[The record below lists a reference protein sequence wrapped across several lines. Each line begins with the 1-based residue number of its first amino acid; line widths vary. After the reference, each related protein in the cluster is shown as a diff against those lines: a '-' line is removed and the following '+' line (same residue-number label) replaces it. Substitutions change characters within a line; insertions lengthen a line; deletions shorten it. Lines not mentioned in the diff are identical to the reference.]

1 MTIMHARS
9 GLPNRAML
17 GGQMSEHEQR
27 FELLAD
33 LGAMIAGE
41 VELDDLLATFAGRV
55 ARALGADRATL
66 WLIDGATGD
75 IRSRVATLPEMP
87 ELRVPAGRGV
97 VGHVAQTGEIVNI
110 HDAGSDPRWAEDI
123 AERIGYRVTSMLTV
137 PIVRREQI
145 RGVLQVLN
153 KREDVFT
160 TRDEEYVRVLVEQI
174 GRALDY
180 TTLRGDDEQRGLTL
194 RGRFNHVIGTSPA
207 MAAVYEMIV
216 RAAQT
221 DATVLLHGETGT
233 GKGLLARAIHVNS
246 ARREAPFVHVDC
258 TTLPAAL
265 VESEL
270 FGHERGAYTGADS
283 RVIGKVEA
291 ANGGTLFLDEIG
303 ELPLPLQ
310 GKLLRFVQERKFERV
325 GGRETLAADVRL
337 VAATNRDL
345 AAMSN
350 AGQFRS
356 DLYFRLR
363 VVEIEIPPLRA
374 RGGDDIVELADH
386 FVDQLARRYRKGP
399 LRLSSS
405 AKPALAAYAWPGNVR
420 ELENTIERAVVL
432 SQGTSISVKDLSLEP
447 RRTTASDSMI
457 GMTAFSTNTSI
468 PIATE
473 TAEQGDVIALPPGLE
488 LEEAER
494 RYAKAILERNDGN
507 QSAAARAL
515 GISRNKLARLLKE

>member
-1 MTIMHARS
+1 MSEAV
-9 GLPNRAML
+9 RAML
-17 GGQMSEHEQR
+17 VRYGMSLDQNDQR

-66 WLIDGATGD
+66 WLLDGATGEL
-75 IRSRVATLPEMP
+75 RSRVATQPELPA
-87 ELRVPAGRGV
+87 LRVPSGVGV
-97 VGHVAQTGEIVNI
+97 VGHVAATGELVNVR
-110 HDAGSDPRWAEDI
+110 DAAADPRWAEDI
-123 AERIGYRVTSMLTV
+123 AERIGYPTRSMLTA
-137 PIVRREQI
+137 PIVRRGQM

-153 KREDVFT
+153 KAEGAFT
-160 TRDEEYVRVLVEQI
+160 ARDEEYARVLAEQI

-180 TTLRGDDEQRGLTL
+180 TTLRGEDAQRGLSL
-194 RGRFNHVIGTSPA
+194 RGRFNHVIGRSPE
-207 MAAVYEMIV
+207 MAAVYEVIV

-246 ARREAPFVHVDC
+246 ERRGAPFVHVDC

-270 FGHERGAYTGADS
+270 FGHERGAYTGADT

-291 ANGGTLFLDEIG
+291 AAGGTLFLDEVG

-310 GKLLRFVQERKFERV
+310 GKLLRFVQERQFERV
-325 GGRETLAADVRL
+325 GGRETLTADVRL

-345 AAMSN
+345 AAMAA

-374 RGGDDIVELADH
+374 RGGDDIVDLAEH
-386 FVDQLARRYRKGP
+386 FVQQFARRYRKGP
-399 LRLSSS
+399 LRI
-405 AKPALAAYAWPGNVR
+405 ADAARPALIAYGWPGNVR
-420 ELENTIERAVVL
+420 ELENAIERAVVL
-432 SQGTSISVKDLSLEP
+432 ATGPTLGVKDLGLRGLVP
-447 RRTTASDSMI
+447 GASESMV
-457 GMTAFSTNTSI
+457 GI
-468 PIATE
+468 PIAAAAPDAVSLPSNLAL
-473 TAEQGDVIALPPGLE
+473 AEV
-488 LEEAER
+488 ER
-494 RYAKAILERNDGN
+494 RYAKAIVEREGGN

-515 GISRNKLARLLKE
+515 GISRNKLARLLKA

>member
-1 MTIMHARS
+1 MMV
-9 GLPNRAML
+9 LE
-17 GGQMSEHEQR
+17 MSEHEQR

-41 VELDDLLATFAGRV
+41 VELDDLLATFAARV

-66 WLIDGATGD
+66 WLIDGATGE
-75 IRSRVATLPEMP
+75 IRSRVATLPELP
-87 ELRVPAGRGV
+87 ELRVPPGHGV
-97 VGHVAQTGEIVNI
+97 VGHVVQTGELVNI
-110 HDAGSDPRWAEDI
+110 RDAARDPRWGGEQLAQQ
-123 AERIGYRVTSMLTV
+123 IGYRPTTILTA
-137 PIVRREQI
+137 PIVRRGQI
-145 RGVLQVLN
+145 RGVLQILD
-153 KREDVFT
+153 KHGGAFDA
-160 TRDEEYVRVLVEQI
+160 RDEDFVRVLAEQI

-180 TTLRGDDEQRGLTL
+180 TTLRGDDAQRGLVV
-194 RGRFNHVIGTSPA
+194 RGRFNHVIGRSPA
-207 MAAVYEMIV
+207 MAAVYDNIV

-246 ARREAPFVHVDC
+246 TRRDAPFVHVDC

-270 FGHERGAYTGADS
+270 FGHERGAYTGADA
-283 RVIGKVEA
+283 RVVGKVEA

-310 GKLLRFVQERKFERV
+310 GKLLRFVQERQFERI
-325 GGRETLAADVRL
+325 GGRETLTADVRL

-345 AAMSN
+345 AAMVA

-363 VVEIEIPPLRA
+363 VVEIDVPPLRA
-374 RGGDDIVELADH
+374 RGGDDIADLAEH
-386 FVDQLARRYRKGP
+386 FVQQFSRRYRKGP
-399 LRLSSS
+399 LRL
-405 AKPALAAYAWPGNVR
+405 ADAARPALAAYAWPGNVR

-432 SQGTSISVKDLSLEP
+432 AAGATIGVKDLHLLDGSEAVAQVSMTRGRAPQPGAGDSITMSLP
-447 RRTTASDSMI
+447 A
-457 GMTAFSTNTSI
+457 
-468 PIATE
+468 IAAPAPTD
-473 TAEQGDVIALPPGLE
+473 GDGVHLPTGLS

-494 RYAKAILERNDGN
+494 RYARAILDREDGN

-515 GISRNKLARLLKE
+515 GISRNKLARLLRG

>member
-1 MTIMHARS
+1 MTMAT
-9 GLPNRAML
+9 RAML
-17 GGQMSEHEQR
+17 VTMSEHEQR

-41 VELDDLLATFAGRV
+41 VELDDMLATFAARV
-55 ARALGADRATL
+55 AQALGADRATL
-66 WLIDGATGD
+66 WLIDGATGE
-75 IRSRVATLPEMP
+75 IRSRVATLPELP
-87 ELRVPAGRGV
+87 ELRVPSNYGI
-97 VGHVAQTGEIVNI
+97 VGHVATSGEMVNVR
-110 HDAGSDPRWAEDI
+110 DAEKDPRWGGGELARE
-123 AERIGYRVTSMLTV
+123 IGYRTTSILTAPV
-137 PIVRREQI
+137 VRRGQM

-153 KREDVFT
+153 KRDGSFT
-160 TRDEEYVRVLVEQI
+160 AKDEEFARVLAEQI

-180 TTLRGDDEQRGLTL
+180 TTLRGDDAVRGLSV
-194 RGRFNHVIGTSPA
+194 RGRFNHVIGRSPA

-246 ARREAPFVHVDC
+246 ERRGQAFVHVDC

-270 FGHERGAYTGADS
+270 FGHERGAYTGADT

-310 GKLLRFVQERKFERV
+310 GKLLRFVQERQFERV
-325 GGRETLAADVRL
+325 GGRETLTADVRL

-345 AAMSN
+345 AGMAN

-374 RGGDDIVELADH
+374 RGEDILDLAEH
-386 FVDQLARRYRKGP
+386 FVQQFSRRYRKGP
-399 LRLSSS
+399 LRLSDS
-405 AKPALAAYAWPGNVR
+405 AKPALELYPWPGNVR
-420 ELENTIERAVVL
+420 ELENTIERAIVL
-432 SQGTSISVKDLSLEP
+432 ATGPTIGVKDLALDRARAALSNS
-447 RRTTASDSMI
+447 ASDSQLGASI
-457 GMTAFSTNTSI
+457 NAGSSTAI
-468 PIATE
+468 PIPTE
-473 TAEQGDVIALPPGLE
+473 PIGDGVHLPAGLT

-494 RYAKAILERNDGN
+494 RYAKAVLDREGGN

-515 GISRNKLARLLKE
+515 GISRNKLARLLKT

>member
-1 MTIMHARS
+1 MTMY
-9 GLPNRAML
+9 AML
-17 GGQMSEHEQR
+17 DPRMSEHEQR

-41 VELDDLLATFAGRV
+41 VELDDLLGTFATRV
-55 ARALGADRATL
+55 ALALGADRATL
-66 WLIDGATGD
+66 WLIDGATD
-75 IRSRVATLPEMP
+75 EIRSRVATLPELP
-87 ELRVPAGRGV
+87 ELRVPQGYGV
-97 VGHVAQTGEIVNI
+97 VGEVAKTGELVNI
-110 HDAGSDPRWAEDI
+110 RDAQSDPRWAEDI
-123 AERIGYRVTSMLTV
+123 AQKIGYRTTSMLTA
-137 PIVRREQI
+137 PIVRHEQI

-153 KREDVFT
+153 KRDGVFT
-160 TRDEEYVRVLVEQI
+160 DRDEEFIRVLAEQI
-174 GRALDY
+174 GRAIDY
-180 TTLRGDDEQRGLTL
+180 TTLRGNDSQRGLSL

-246 ARREAPFVHVDC
+246 ARREAPFVHIDC

-270 FGHERGAYTGADS
+270 FGHERGSYTGADS

-291 ANGGTLFLDEIG
+291 ADGGTLFLDEIG

-310 GKLLRFVQERKFERV
+310 GKLLRFVQERKFERI
-325 GGRETLAADVRL
+325 GGRETLDADVRI

-345 AAMSN
+345 AAMAN

-363 VVEIEIPPLRA
+363 VVEIEIPPLRE
-374 RGGDDIVELADH
+374 RGGEDITDLASH
-386 FVDQLARRYRKGP
+386 FVDQFVRRYRKGP
-399 LRLSSS
+399 IRLAEA
-405 AKPALAAYAWPGNVR
+405 AKPALMAYAWPGNVR
-420 ELENTIERAVVL
+420 ELENSIERAVVL
-432 SQGTSISVKDLSLEP
+432 AHGTQIGIKDLGLEP
-447 RRTTASDSMI
+447 RRQTGAIQIPSDSSV
-457 GMTAFSTNTSI
+457 GM
-468 PIATE
+468 PVATVE
-473 TAEQGDVIALPPGLE
+473 HHLSAPADPDAISLPANLP

-494 RYAKAILERNDGN
+494 RYAKAILDREGGN

-515 GISRNKLARLLKE
+515 GISRNKLARLLRGGE

>member
-1 MTIMHARS
+1 MNAAVRENMV
-9 GLPNRAML
+9 L
-17 GGQMSEHEQR
+17 MSEHEQR

-41 VELDDLLATFAGRV
+41 VELDDMLATFAARV

-66 WLIDGATGD
+66 WLIDGATGE
-75 IRSRVATLPEMP
+75 IRSRVATLPELK
-87 ELRVPAGRGV
+87 ELVVPPGHGL
-97 VGHVAQTGEIVNI
+97 VGEVAQSGILVNI
-110 HDAGSDPRWAEDI
+110 KDAGSDPRWGGGQLAQQ
-123 AERIGYRVTSMLTV
+123 IGYRTTSILTA
-137 PIVRREQI
+137 PITRRGQI

-153 KREDVFT
+153 KRDGAFT
-160 TRDEEYVRVLVEQI
+160 DRDEEFARVLAEQI

-180 TTLRGDDEQRGLTL
+180 TTLRGNDSSRGLSV
-194 RGRFNHVIGTSPA
+194 RGRFNHVIGRGPA
-207 MAAVYEMIV
+207 WDGGYGMSVKS
-216 RAAQT
+216 AQT
-221 DATVLLHGETGT
+221 AGTVRRLGGTGT
-233 GKGLLARAIHVNS
+233 GKGLLSRATHVNS
-246 ARREAPFVHVDC
+246 ERRHAPFVHIDC

-310 GKLLRFVQERKFERV
+310 GKLLRFVQERQFERV
-325 GGRETLAADVRL
+325 GGRETLTADVRI

-345 AAMSN
+345 AAMAAASN
-350 AGQFRS
+350 FRS

-363 VVEIEIPPLRA
+363 VVEFEIPSLRA
-374 RGGDDIVELADH
+374 RGPEDNPELTGH
-386 FVDQLARRYRKGP
+386 FNQQFGRRYRKGE
-399 LRLSSS
+399 LRI
-405 AKPALAAYAWPGNVR
+405 ADAARPALAAYTWPGNVR

-432 SQGTSISVKDLSLEP
+432 ASGPTIGIKDLGLDRP
-447 RRTTASDSMI
+447 RLSSSDSQVGI
-457 GMTAFSTNTSI
+457 PVL
-468 PIATE
+468 PIAV
-473 TAEQGDVIALPPGLE
+473 TAAPVTDGVNLPANLT

-494 RYAKAILERNDGN
+494 RYAKAVLEKEGGN

-515 GISRNKLARLLKE
+515 GISRNKLARLLKQ

>member
-1 MTIMHARS
+1 
-9 GLPNRAML
+9 ML
-17 GGQMSEHEQR
+17 IPGMSEHEQR

-41 VELDDLLATFAGRV
+41 VELDDLLGTFADRV

-66 WLIDGATGD
+66 WLIDGATNE
-75 IRSRVATLPEMP
+75 IRSRVAILP
-87 ELRVPAGRGV
+87 ELRELVVPPGHGV
-97 VGHVAQTGEIVNI
+97 VGHVAATGELVNI
-110 HDAGSDPRWAEDI
+110 RDAQADPRWAEDI
-123 AERIGYRVTSMLTV
+123 AQKIGYRTTSMLTA
-137 PIVRREQI
+137 PIVRRAQI

-153 KREDVFT
+153 KQEGEFT
-160 TRDEEYVRVLVEQI
+160 ARDEAFVRVLAEQI

-180 TTLRGDDEQRGLTL
+180 TTLRGDDEQRGLSL
-194 RGRFNHVIGTSPA
+194 RGRFNHVIGRSPA

-246 ARREAPFVHVDC
+246 ARRDAPFVHIDC

-291 ANGGTLFLDEIG
+291 ANRGTLFLDEIG

-310 GKLLRFVQERKFERV
+310 SKLLRFVQERVFERV
-325 GGRETLAADVRL
+325 GGRETHSADVRL
-337 VAATNRDL
+337 VVATNRDL
-345 AAMSN
+345 AAMSSV
-350 AGQFRS
+350 GQFRS

-363 VVEIEIPPLRA
+363 VIEIEIPPLRE
-374 RGGDDIVELADH
+374 RGGDDIVDLAAH
-386 FVDQLARRYRKGP
+386 FIDQFSRRYRKSP
-399 LRLSSS
+399 LRLADP
-405 AKPALAAYAWPGNVR
+405 AKPALIGYPWPGNVR

-432 SQGTSISVKDLSLEP
+432 SQGTSIGIKDLALEP
-447 RRTTASDSMI
+447 RRHTGVLSAVPGDSSASPPSF
-457 GMTAFSTNTSI
+457 GSST
-468 PIATE
+468 
-473 TAEQGDVIALPPGLE
+473 ALPVAPSDDIQLPASLT

-494 RYAKAILERNDGN
+494 RYARAILDRCDNN
-507 QSAAARAL
+507 QSAAARTL
-515 GISRNKLARLLKE
+515 GISRNKLARLLRG